1 MQYNIGYKLPN
12 LIDVFLHTE
21 GTYRRYEKVYERSI
35 KLYKEVDNTFTLVVR
50 NQDQKTQWVNGTT
63 TVLQV
68 SDSDNNLKL
77 TKVGTVLDDG
87 SSTATKGHVKFTIT
101 ESDMLQL
108 QKGFYHGAIKHTGT
122 DSVTSLIYADTR
134 YDAAIRFEVVGD
146 TFPELT
152 DSIEL
157 KSFSL
162 LDDEFISSTI
172 SAYPNKNSN
181 SGIHTA
187 VYYLTN
193 FSGTIKIYGTMS
205 KNSSYATQAQQ
216 SDFYLISKKEYDSES
231 DPQYV
236 NFTGVHEKIAFV
248 AHVSD
253 SSTAPDSSTVLIG
266 LDKILYRP

>member
-50 NQDQKTQWVNGTT
+50 NQDQKAQFVNNTT
-63 TVLQV
+63 TVLQI

-87 SSTATKGHVKFTIT
+87 SSTATKGHIKFTIT
-101 ESDMLQL
+101 ESDMLSL
-108 QKGFYHGAIKHTGT
+108 DKGYYHGAIKHTGS

-134 YDAAIRFEVVGD
+134 YDAAVRFEVVGE

-157 KSFSL
+157 KSFSFI
-162 LDDEFISSTI
+162 DDEWVSS
-172 SAYPNKNSN
+172 SVDSKPNKNSN
-181 SGIHTA
+181 TALHTVA
-187 VYYLTN
+187 YYLTS
-193 FSGTIKIYGTMS
+193 FTGSIKVYGTLNT
-205 KNSSYATQAQQ
+205 NSSYATQAQQ
-216 SDFYLISKKEYDSES
+216 SDFYLIDTKSYDDVSGIK
-231 DPQYV
+231 YV
-236 NFTGVHEKIAFV
+236 NFNGVHQRISIV
-248 AHVSD
+248 AQAS
-253 SSTAPDSSTVLIG
+253 DSSTVLTG
-266 LDKILYRP
+266 LDKVLYRS